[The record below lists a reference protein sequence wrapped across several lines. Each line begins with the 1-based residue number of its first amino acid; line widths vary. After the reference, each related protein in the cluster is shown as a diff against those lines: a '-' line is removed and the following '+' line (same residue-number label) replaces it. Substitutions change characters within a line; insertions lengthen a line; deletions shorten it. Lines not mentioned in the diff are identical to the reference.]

1 VIKAVIFDCFGVVLD
16 VFRSTKRP
24 QIISLIEELKPNY
37 KVAMLTNVSG
47 RRSLDQ
53 RFEAGELDQMFDLVV
68 ASGDVGFEKP
78 SRDIYR
84 MTAEKLGVEPA
95 ECVFIDDIQEFVTAA
110 EQFGMRGIHHVDDDV
125 TIAEL
130 TTLLKEEHER
140 KS

>member
-1 VIKAVIFDCFGVVLD
+1 MIKAVIFDCFGVVLD
-16 VFRSTKRP
+16 VFRSTQRP
-24 QIISLIEELKPNY
+24 QIMSLIAELKPNY

-47 RRSLDQ
+47 RKSLDQ
-53 RFEAGELDQMFDLVV
+53 RFKPGELDELFDLVV

-95 ECVFIDDIQEFVTAA
+95 ECVFIDDIHEFVTAA
-110 EQFGMRGIHHVDDDV
+110 EQFGMHGIHHVDDEA
-125 TIAEL
+125 TIAKL

-140 KS
+140 

>member
-1 VIKAVIFDCFGVVLD
+1 MIKAVIFDCFGVVLD

-47 RRSLDQ
+47 RKSLDQ
-53 RFEAGELDQMFDLVV
+53 RFEAGELDQLFDLVV

-95 ECVFIDDIQEFVTAA
+95 ECVFIDDIQEYVAAA
-110 EQFGMRGIHHVDDDV
+110 EEFGMHGIHHVNDET
-125 TIAEL
+125 TIAKL